1 MNRFGN
7 LDCSF
12 KRLSPIYDFHSQEL
26 VSIEKAFE
34 PIESQIK
41 DLSRYMGRNNSLSCF
56 KSSIKIRKSIS
67 FKNLVSLFD
76 TALDLLPTV
85 KESVWRGVQI
95 S

>member
-12 KRLSPIYDFHSQEL
+12 KRLPPIYGFHSQEL

-41 DLSRYMGRNNSLSCF
+41 DLSRYRVLNQ
-56 KSSIKIRKSIS
+56 
-67 FKNLVSLFD
+67 
-76 TALDLLPTV
+76 ALRS
-85 KESVWRGVQI
+85 ENR
-95 S
+95 